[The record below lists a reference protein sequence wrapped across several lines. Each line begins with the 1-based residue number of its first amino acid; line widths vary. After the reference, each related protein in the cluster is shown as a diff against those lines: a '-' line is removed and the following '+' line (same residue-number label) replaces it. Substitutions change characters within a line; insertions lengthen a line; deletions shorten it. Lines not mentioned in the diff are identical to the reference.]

1 MAHWERPLGVSIV
14 WSPFRITPI
23 YWLMARMPSSTF
35 LHRHAYTGECA
46 ICSSDFSTLMKWP
59 YQPFC
64 SVFSGPIFGL
74 FFAELLH
81 LHFGNCNCGTM
92 FSSRWSAWIFVTASH
107 RVLASIASDDPHS
120 KRVNFMFGVF
130 LTRAVRFTMPLNVY
144 SVQVLSFL
152 VALRKRPRVQMLSSR
167 QWIRGLTFHMIV
179 ML

>member
-1 MAHWERPLGVSIV
+1 MAHWERPLGVPIV
-14 WSPFRITPI
+14 WSPYRITPI

-64 SVFSGPIFGL
+64 SVFSGPIFGQ
-74 FFAELLH
+74 FFAELLI
-81 LHFGNCNCGTM
+81 CT
-92 FSSRWSAWIFVTASH
+92 SATAIVERCSPRGGVHGFFVTASH

-120 KRVNFMFGVF
+120 KCVNFMFGF
-130 LTRAVRFTMPLNVY
+130 FPHTCGEVY
-144 SVQVLSFL
+144 NASKCIFCSSSVFL